1 MSVVSMCKWLSSPRS
16 DKLNL
21 KKCQGPKNNKSEYE
35 MRQQPFYV
43 RVRRLAV
50 ESEKWRS
57 QIKSCRILLQKIS
70 LGIYERACRLTSRDC
85 RWQDH
90 AICLFGAASSDQSAL
105 VVVHLLIA
113 FFCPTFDSSK
123 GRSTFAALGG
133 APQEPFWAEEFWLW
147 GLIWGG
153 GAWLNG
159 MAFH

>member
-21 KKCQGPKNNKSEYE
+21 KKCQGPKNNKSEFE
-35 MRQQPFYV
+35 MWQQPFYV

-57 QIKSCRILLQKIS
+57 QIKSCCISLQEIS
-70 LGIYERACRLTSRDC
+70 LGIYERAFRLASRDC
-85 RWQDH
+85 GRQDQ
-90 AICLFGAASSDQSAL
+90 AVCAFGAASSDQSAL

-113 FFCPTFDSSK
+113 FFCPIFNSSK

-147 GLIWGG
+147 GLVWGSCSR
-153 GAWLNG
+153 LDG
-159 MAFH
+159 MPLH